1 MLTSTIWDQVLS
13 RIEAQV
19 GKHSFSTWFKPTSL
33 LLDGGSSLRIRV
45 PNLLFVE
52 WLPKHY
58 SVVLAEALRD
68 VGRGDVRLV
77 FVPDGAGAAEE
88 ARGSA
93 IGFAATPEVEERF
106 VDAPG
111 TARDR
116 RRGNRG
122 RPQRAGSLIPR
133 YTFDSFIVG
142 PSNQFANAACRAVA
156 ETPSRSYNPLFIHG
170 GVGLGKTH
178 LMHAI
183 GHYVVQHHPGLAL
196 TYISSERFM
205 NEMINAVRFDRI
217 LDFRSRYRSVD
228 VLLVDDIQ
236 FVSGKEGTQNEFFH
250 TFNAL
255 HDAQKQIVI
264 SSDRPP
270 HEIPALEERLRSR
283 FEWGLIADIN
293 PPDIETKAAILKK
306 KAEGEAVPLPDN
318 VAMYMASR
326 IKTNIRELEG
336 SLIRLIAYA
345 SLTSKP
351 LTIELAQDVLKNV
364 LDHEEKAVTIEQ
376 IQKFVADYYQL
387 KLTELKSR
395 NNSKSVAMPRQVAMY
410 LCKSLTHASLAGD
423 RPQFRRQT
431 SLDGDSFHQEGRGD
445 AKEKRRFRQTGH
457 KSHGIVQVGLPWT
470 RVSRAIAAKP
480 RLEGFC
486 TGWLCMNCG
495 ACGWGERPLG
505 SPPEHTPVTHRKMHS
520 LNS

>member
-1 MLTSTIWDQVLS
+1 MMLTATIWDQVLS
-13 RIEAQV
+13 RIEGHV

-33 LLDGGSSLRIRV
+33 LTDAGNSLSIRV

-58 SVVLAEALRD
+58 SVVLAEALRE
-68 VGRGDVRLV
+68 VGRGDVKLV
-77 FVPDGAGAAEE
+77 FVPDAAGTAAEE
-88 ARGSA
+88 KRGTSRGTLETTPA
-93 IGFAATPEVEERF
+93 NEVVLPAAPET
-106 VDAPG
+106 DTGDP
-111 TARDR
+111 TAH
-116 RRGNRG
+116 
-122 RPQRAGSLIPR
+122 PQRAGSLIPR

-183 GHYVVQHHPGLAL
+183 GHYVVQHHPGLTL
-196 TYISSERFM
+196 LYISSERFM

-306 KAEGEAVPLPDN
+306 KAEGEAVPLPDS

-364 LDHEEKAVTIEQ
+364 LDHDEKAVTIEQ

-387 KLTELKSR
+387 KLNELKSR

-410 LCKSLTHASLAGD
+410 LCKALTHASLPEIGRSFGGKHHSTVIHSINKVED
-423 RPQFRRQT
+423 LRKK
-431 SLDGDSFHQEGRGD
+431 DSDFD
-445 AKEKRRFRQTGH
+445 K
-457 KSHGIVQVGLPWT
+457 QVTTLLQHF
-470 RVSRAIAAKP
+470 K
-480 RLEGFC
+480 
-486 TGWLCMNCG
+486 
-495 ACGWGERPLG
+495 
-505 SPPEHTPVTHRKMHS
+505 
-520 LNS
+520 